1 MRDPS
6 GLTKSSDT
14 KPCFQHSLKLFNLNK
29 KENTLIS
36 ISEITQTQAF
46 MQQLY
51 QSKYKMNNSKC
62 KTFIFDF
69 ILLVVSSLISS
80 PAFAFSPEE
89 RACYARAIEYGYEN
103 KLVLVASS
111 VAKTCGCVVESE
123 KNGITPENCKSFDA
137 VTEKLFRERLNMPEA
152 SPDLPVN
159 SVSN

>member
-6 GLTKSSDT
+6 GLTKSSDS
-14 KPCFQHSLKLFNLNK
+14 KPCFQHSLKLINPNK
-29 KENTLIS
+29 KEKTLIRNNR
-36 ISEITQTQAF
+36 TPQTF
-46 MQQLY
+46 GQQLF
-51 QSKYKMNNSKC
+51 QSKFKMNNSKC
-62 KTFIFDF
+62 KTFIFNF
-69 ILLVVSSLISS
+69 ILLVASTSIST